1 MDGMTVVVSGTLYLA
16 VLRRL
21 AAWWSVGYSCIS
33 PERVVTASVV
43 EAWL

>member
-1 MDGMTVVVSGTLYLA
+1 MEVVLTDALYFT

-21 AAWWSVGYSCIS
+21 GAWWSVGYSCIS